1 MNLLLTYLSVIFVC
15 GLIAWAVRLPPLIG
29 FLVAGFALHAAGV
42 AHVEALD
49 LFADIGVTLMLFAI
63 GLRLDL
69 KALTDRAMWLTATS
83 HVLIMTIIG
92 AGFITGLGALGA
104 FGPTT
109 FTIAVDVALVLSF
122 SSTIVVIKILQD
134 RGDEQALYGNI
145 CIGVLI
151 MQDILAVAFMSIL
164 RGQPPHLAALL
175 LIPIVPLLALLTRR
189 WYKLGHGEL
198 GALFGI
204 VMALLPGYALFELVG
219 LSGSLGALIMG
230 VVLSRSSGAE
240 QLSHSL
246 FTLKELLLVGFFVN
260 IGFLGLPTWENLLDA
275 TLLLLLLPIQ
285 AIAYWAILWLL
296 GLRNRTSVLTALL
309 LANYSEFALIIAA
322 LGVEDGWLDQRWL
335 LSLVLAVSMSFVIS
349 AILNPQSVSRATHLA
364 KRLPT
369 RPPHKIHPEDR
380 PIELGDAHA
389 LVLGVGRLGLACL
402 TELTEV
408 YGAKVLGIEH
418 DPARVRHLQERG
430 YNVVE
435 GDATDIDFWERV
447 KDSHQIDMIMLAM
460 PSQHANVDTVKEI
473 RASNINTEECVI
485 SSVAMYL
492 EDVEDLEALGL
503 NVVVHLQDG
512 AGESLAERTFI
523 ENRQRQL
530 RAGQKG
536 A

>member
-1 MNLLLTYLSVIFVC
+1 MELLLTYLGVVFVC

-29 FLVAGFALHAAGV
+29 FLAAGFALHAAGV
-42 AHVEALD
+42 EHVESLD

-69 KALTDRAMWLTATS
+69 KALTDKAVWLTAS
-83 HVLIMTIIG
+83 AHVLVMTLIG
-92 AGFITGLGALGA
+92 AGFITALGALGA
-104 FGPTT
+104 FGPTS
-109 FTIAVDVALVLSF
+109 FQVAVNVALVLSF

-164 RGQPPHLAALL
+164 RGEPPHLASLL
-175 LIPIVPLLALLTRR
+175 LVVIVPLLALTTRR

-204 VMALLPGYALFELVG
+204 AMALIPGYALFEWVG

-230 VVLSRSSGAE
+230 VVLSRSPGAE

-260 IGFLGLPTWENLLDA
+260 IGFMGLPNWQNVADA
-275 TLLLLLLPIQ
+275 ALLLLLLPLQ
-285 AIAYWAILWLL
+285 AVAYWAILWSL

-322 LGVEDGWLDQRWL
+322 VGVQDGWLNQRWL
-335 LSLVLAVSMSFVIS
+335 LSLVLAVSISFVIS
-349 AILNPQSVSRATHLA
+349 AIFNPQSVSRATHLA
-364 KRLPT
+364 KRLPV
-369 RPPHKIHPEDR
+369 RPPHKIHPDDR

-389 LVLGVGRLGLACL
+389 LVLGVGRVGLACYN
-402 TELTEV
+402 ELSEV
-408 YGAKVLGIEH
+408 YGAKILGVEH

-460 PSQHANVDTVKEI
+460 PAQHANVDTVKEI
-473 RASNINTEECVI
+473 HASHVDTEDCTI
-485 SSVAMYL
+485 SSVAMYR
-492 EDVEDLEALGL
+492 EDVEALEELGL
-503 NVVVHLQDG
+503 DVVVHLQDG
-512 AGESLAERTFI
+512 AGESLAERTFLNQ
-523 ENRQRQL
+523 EQRRSQL
-530 RAGQKG
+530 Q
-536 A
+536 